1 MTCQMPPRD
10 LVLIVATALLAL
22 GAIAVQSA
30 GMTVTNASSFTELLT
45 GRTAMLAVAAVAA
58 LLLGRC
64 IPSRWITSSA
74 IAITAIVVAAT
85 LLIVV
90 LIPGLGKEV
99 NGARRWLDIGPL
111 GFQPSEL
118 AKWALVLFIA
128 WYCGRSATRMG
139 RFKSGLMPAAFVVG
153 VVCMLTIVE
162 DLGTAVL
169 IATVAGLM
177 LIASGARV
185 KHMCAVAVPAV
196 AAVVGAIAME
206 PYRLQRLQTFL
217 DPWAN
222 ARGSGYHVIQS
233 MTAINGGGV
242 GGRGLGNGIQ
252 KFGYLPEDT
261 TDFIFSI
268 ITEEFGLLGTC
279 LIVGLFLAL
288 LWTGWRILSSQLHPQ
303 RQLLA
308 LGIITTVSIQGVMNL
323 LVVTGLAPTKGIAL
337 PLVSSGGTGW
347 LLTAFML
354 GVLARLDQGQP
365 TAATRG
371 LAPAAMPEVVS

>member
-1 MTCQMPPRD
+1 M
-10 LVLIVATALLAL
+10 LIIATALLAL

-45 GRTAMLAVAAVAA
+45 GRTTMLAVAAVAA
-58 LLLGRC
+58 LLLGRS
-64 IPSRWITSSA
+64 IPSRWITSSS
-74 IAITAIVVAAT
+74 IALTAIVVAAT

-139 RFKSGLMPAAFVVG
+139 QFKSGLMPAAFVVG

-162 DLGTAVL
+162 DLGTALL

-185 KHMCAVAVPAV
+185 KHMCVVAVPAA
-196 AAVVGAIAME
+196 AAVAGAIAME

-222 ARGSGYHVIQS
+222 AQGSGYHVIQS

-268 ITEEFGLLGTC
+268 ITEEFGLLGAC

-337 PLVSSGGTGW
+337 PLISSGGTGW